1 MRDDRRLTRALVVAA
16 AVEADRIKR
25 YAVARKPLDTPTKL
39 LAFLRDQGGDTVVHM
54 AAGEWLWK
62 AAFGKPGQAAG
73 EKPVTAGA
81 AEIGLAAAAI

>member
-1 MRDDRRLTRALVVAA
+1 VV
-16 AVEADRIKR
+16 R
-25 YAVARKPLDTPTKL
+25 
-39 LAFLRDQGGDTVVHM
+39 M
-54 AAGEWLWK
+54 AAGKWLWE

>member
-39 LAFLRDQGGDTVVHM
+39 LAFLRDQGGTRWS
-54 AAGEWLWK
+54 AWLR
-62 AAFGKPGQAAG
+62 ASGYGKPLLASRGRLQG
-73 EKPVTAGA
+73 KSPSPPVLR
-81 AEIGLAAAAI
+81 EIGLAAAAI